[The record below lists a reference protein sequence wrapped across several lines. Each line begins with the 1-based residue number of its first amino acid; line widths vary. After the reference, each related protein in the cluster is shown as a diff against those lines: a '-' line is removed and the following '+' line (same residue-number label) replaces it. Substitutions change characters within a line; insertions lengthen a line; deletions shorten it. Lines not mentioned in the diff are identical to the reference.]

1 MQPLN
6 VFPMTWT
13 PCPDDFDPAWSPTSI
28 RYCAARFGAALPPP
42 GPGYAY
48 CDIGAGAGA
57 HVAALACLYPEASFW
72 AVEANPTAALQA
84 GRLMSATQR
93 ANMTVAPLDLE
104 RFLEAATPA
113 FDCMVVRAGYCTLSQ
128 QERELVA
135 EMAARKLKCGGALV
149 LAYEA
154 LPMAAPFQTLVG
166 VLRSCWN
173 AVAGSEEQRLGRVL
187 DIMERLLGEGR
198 GLFAQGQPVAAA
210 CRMLLDMDRRIL
222 LHRYLAPYYEPVW
235 FCELGD
241 ALARRGL
248 IFRGSLDLT
257 SRLAQTGLAQETG
270 QLLEEVGVLSL
281 QETLRDC
288 LTGTFLRRD
297 TFVRGHN
304 PLADA
309 NDVLQQT
316 PFSADMH
323 EGDYAEVCRS
333 ARGEIRLDMSA
344 HSRVL
349 DSILSQGACTA
360 GQLAAEL
367 GMSHEQ
373 VDGVCALRLAM
384 GDLVTAPQAP
394 DRAAVAACNM
404 HLARRAVTDNA
415 MATLVSPLGGC
426 VLLNPVC
433 ALFLLAIASGCSPL
447 DHALQAID
455 PQRAAGSE
463 EEAVRLEQMVLRQYE
478 EFAMHTLPE
487 LQRLQIVAAE
497 QADTGLGSSM
507 AGRDGLSDPGESDD
521 SGNRS

>member
-187 DIMERLLGEGR
+187 DIMERLL
-198 GLFAQGQPVAAA
+198 
-210 CRMLLDMDRRIL
+210 
-222 LHRYLAPYYEPVW
+222 
-235 FCELGD
+235 
-241 ALARRGL
+241 
-248 IFRGSLDLT
+248 
-257 SRLAQTGLAQETG
+257 
-270 QLLEEVGVLSL
+270 
-281 QETLRDC
+281 
-288 LTGTFLRRD
+288 
-297 TFVRGHN
+297 
-304 PLADA
+304 
-309 NDVLQQT
+309 
-316 PFSADMH
+316 
-323 EGDYAEVCRS
+323 
-333 ARGEIRLDMSA
+333 
-344 HSRVL
+344 
-349 DSILSQGACTA
+349 
-360 GQLAAEL
+360 
-367 GMSHEQ
+367 
-373 VDGVCALRLAM
+373 
-384 GDLVTAPQAP
+384 
-394 DRAAVAACNM
+394 
-404 HLARRAVTDNA
+404 
-415 MATLVSPLGGC
+415 
-426 VLLNPVC
+426 
-433 ALFLLAIASGCSPL
+433 
-447 DHALQAID
+447 
-455 PQRAAGSE
+455 
-463 EEAVRLEQMVLRQYE
+463 
-478 EFAMHTLPE
+478 
-487 LQRLQIVAAE
+487 
-497 QADTGLGSSM
+497 
-507 AGRDGLSDPGESDD
+507 
-521 SGNRS
+521 